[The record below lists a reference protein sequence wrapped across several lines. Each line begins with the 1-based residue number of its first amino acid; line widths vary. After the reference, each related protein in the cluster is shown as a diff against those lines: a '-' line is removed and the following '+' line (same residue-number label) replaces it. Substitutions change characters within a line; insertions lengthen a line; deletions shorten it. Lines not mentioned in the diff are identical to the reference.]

1 MGGGVG
7 TDVGALTIGQ
17 DGLAALSDEGEGVGE
32 AGSANG
38 ADETSESSEREL
50 HCDGRIVIVNENQW
64 TWGRGIQDL
73 YSLGK
78 PDTDAIFD
86 QGELLAEVEVT
97 KRGPIPL
104 CE

>member
-1 MGGGVG
+1 M
-7 TDVGALTIGQ
+7 
-17 DGLAALSDEGEGVGE
+17 
-32 AGSANG
+32 
-38 ADETSESSEREL
+38 
-50 HCDGRIVIVNENQW
+50 
-64 TWGRGIQDL
+64 QDL

-104 CE
+104 CK